1 LHSAAKAASKSY
13 CAASPGFW
21 FPAFPARMTGVVY
34 TRRTQVFGFSIAD
47 DLEIFGQ

>member
-1 LHSAAKAASKSY
+1 MNNVESENDLSVK
-13 CAASPGFW
+13 
-21 FPAFPARMTGVVY
+21 Y

>member
-1 LHSAAKAASKSY
+1 MDKYLKDVMFS
-13 CAASPGFW
+13 G
-21 FPAFPARMTGVVY
+21 VY

>member
-1 LHSAAKAASKSY
+1 MQVKTILNQVQKFGSSAELV
-13 CAASPGFW
+13 G
-21 FPAFPARMTGVVY
+21 RY

>member
-1 LHSAAKAASKSY
+1 MVRGISRPST
-13 CAASPGFW
+13 
-21 FPAFPARMTGVVY
+21 ARCTLPMY